1 MVLGFRVGFRV
12 GFRGLGL
19 IRIQELLDSEKGSIV
34 STGFRLRAFKEGLI
48 TGPRVYIETCLDPQS
63 M

>member
-1 MVLGFRVGFRV
+1 M